1 MSRCIGEH
9 KDKERE
15 SSSAKDALCE
25 SLSGSQLGNYFCS
38 QSDGVSG
45 ARYVITRLLISDT
58 NLIREIV
65 KQSPGPAP
73 ALEIATTLQLHIR
86 ASLSPVTAV
95 TAVLT
100 FDCRALHGALSCREY
115 HYQYNTGRCQGCHT
129 LTLGLH
135 VTISQ
140 PRR

>member
-25 SLSGSQLGNYFCS
+25 SLTGSQLGDYFS
-38 QSDGVSG
+38 SLSDGVLG
-45 ARYVITRLLISDT
+45 ARYHPPADFGYKSDPRDCKAITRPS
-58 NLIREIV
+58 
-65 KQSPGPAP
+65 SSM
-73 ALEIATTLQLHIR
+73 EIATTLQLHIW

-100 FDCRALHGALSCREY
+100 FDCRALHGGLSCREY

-140 PRR
+140 RRR